1 MSRGNPRK
9 GLRRPDYGLLQQR
22 DFQRLST
29 TQYGGMF
36 STQRTNTIESH
47 GSNSGR
53 QQNLADE
60 RMHADLENNPFLVT
74 RPFVQ
79 GRPTPRTTTTKNG
92 LRRPDY
98 GPMESHVLRKQ
109 STTTHVVSRRTL
121 VDESLIEAMMHTNLR
136 VPGTGSTSAT
146 AATHRNDDVLNNQR
160 AAVEAPKEPSIWD
173 DNLFPATDN
182 SEFANP
188 PQTPRR
194 ESRTFSMAPESGRR
208 TPRRRRSRSSNQHLR
223 TTPIKALA
231 DANEARVNRLI
242 MEANKR
248 GRVGRDKHSPMG
260 ILRQLSRIPGFNP
273 APKPSPD
280 REPLPGSANW
290 RKLTPKS
297 TRTKHIDMS
306 GSIDNPFKSLS
317 INKDS
322 YKDTETASRSADR
335 TGMSSAKRRAM
346 DRFMDDNPFLTLED
360 YNRMWEEEVDMARNQ
375 LVKSRE
381 SFGLPFSGG
390 DGELLMGDDDTK
402 DLSLAA
408 QDLTDQFFAQT
419 QREREQGAMDIGDIT
434 GHSGKGFDDPKAR
447 DLANDQ
453 IQGGPDQL
461 QGAQR
466 GMDASG
472 TVISR
477 YSGVLR
483 PTDPSDALGSEL
495 RGSKYGAEDPSG
507 KKLSELMSSDS
518 VRATGEGVQGQDKD
532 MEVDMN
538 DGWED
543 IPDDELTQ
551 DFLSQLESH
560 AMVSQDPASS
570 VIDEDGRGRAAEDRA
585 LSADYVDAADVAE
598 TMDKEERELAGIG
611 NDDQDMVTVNVDE
624 QEADFGRLD
633 DRTQDVDGQLD
644 ADRSLRDLDEQSKD
658 IDEQLGDAGG
668 SPQDVGE
675 QNKGID
681 EQLDD
686 ADATRQLDD
695 VGGQNPDVDEQ
706 PDDTEERHRDD
717 EEQNPDVNEQLNLDE
732 HLDEADG
739 RKLDVDEQLDFDEQ
753 LDEADRQKPDVDKQ
767 LNDVD
772 EQHKDI
778 DGQNQDITTAAGD
791 QKDPLFINDDR
802 EDIAPQNDIEYEDGY
817 MNVNE
822 EDHIEQ
828 QEHEEQHG
836 NAGVQYFDDFP
847 SELGIMSNGNILPT
861 TAAKTRKVVRRSRSG
876 IAVPSMP
883 TSLQKQLVH
892 TFSRSR
898 MSREA
903 MDVILEGSHL
913 FFEQASNDLAAY
925 ANHAGRRTVDETD
938 VELLMKRLRIIHEK
952 VSMESLLQRY
962 LPRELRDKVLFPDDM
977 PSARRR

>member
-1 MSRGNPRK
+1 
-9 GLRRPDYGLLQQR
+9 
-22 DFQRLST
+22 
-29 TQYGGMF
+29 MF
-36 STQRTNTIESH
+36 STQRTNTTESH
-47 GSNSGR
+47 GSISGT

-60 RMHADLENNPFLVT
+60 RMHADSENNPFLVT

-79 GRPTPRTTTTKNG
+79 GRPTPRTTTAKNG

-98 GPMESHVLRKQ
+98 GPMESHVLRRQ
-109 STTTHVVSRRTL
+109 STATHVVSRRTL

-136 VPGTGSTSAT
+136 APGTGSTSTT
-146 AATHRNDDVLNNQR
+146 AATHRNDDVLNNQQ
-160 AAVEAPKEPSIWD
+160 AAVEVPKEPSIWD
-173 DNLFPATDN
+173 DNLFPTADN
-182 SEFANP
+182 PEFANP

-194 ESRTFSMAPESGRR
+194 ESRTFTMAPESGRR

-290 RKLTPKS
+290 RKLTPRS

-322 YKDTETASRSADR
+322 HKDTETTSRSADR
-335 TGMSSAKRRAM
+335 AGMSSVKRRAM
-346 DRFMDDNPFLTLED
+346 DQFMDDNPFLTSED
-360 YNRMWEEEVDMARNQ
+360 YNRMWEEEVDLARNQ
-375 LVKSRE
+375 LAKSRE
-381 SFGLPFSGG
+381 SFGLTFSGG
-390 DGELLMGDDDTK
+390 DGELLMGDDDTR

-434 GHSGKGFDDPKAR
+434 GHSGKGFDDPEAR
-447 DLANDQ
+447 DLAKNQ
-453 IQGGPDQL
+453 IQGGPNQL
-461 QGAQR
+461 QGAQ
-466 GMDASG
+466 GDVDVSG
-472 TVISR
+472 TVVSTR

-483 PTDPSDALGSEL
+483 PIDSSDALGGDL
-495 RGSKYGAEDPSG
+495 RGLEYGAEDPSG
-507 KKLSELMSSDS
+507 EKLGELMGSNG
-518 VRATGEGVQGQDKD
+518 VRATGEGGQDQNKD

-551 DFLSQLESH
+551 EFLSQLESH
-560 AMVSQDPASS
+560 ATPLQDPASS
-570 VIDEDGRGRAAEDRA
+570 VVDEDDRGGNPEGRDFP
-585 LSADYVDAADVAE
+585 ADYVDAAYVAE
-598 TMDKEERELAGIG
+598 TMNKEERDLDMAAVHDYEL
-611 NDDQDMVTVNVDE
+611 
-624 QEADFGRLD
+624 EADFGRLD
-633 DRTQDVDGQLD
+633 DRTQDIGGQLD
-644 ADRSLRDLDEQSKD
+644 SHRSPRDVDEQNQD
-658 IDEQLGDAGG
+658 VDEQLGDADGLLR
-668 SPQDVGE
+668 DVNE
-675 QNKGID
+675 QNKDVDERLDTSRRID
-681 EQLDD
+681 DI
-686 ADATRQLDD
+686 
-695 VGGQNPDVDEQ
+695 GGQNPDVDDQ
-706 PDDTEERHRDD
+706 PDDTEERHQDD
-717 EEQNPDVNEQLNLDE
+717 EEQNPDANEQLDL
-732 HLDEADG
+732 
-739 RKLDVDEQLDFDEQ
+739 DEQ
-753 LDEADRQKPDVDKQ
+753 LDEADRQKPDVDEQ
-767 LNDVD
+767 LNDFD
-772 EQHKDI
+772 GQHRDI
-778 DGQNQDITTAAGD
+778 DGQNQDITAAAGD
-791 QKDPLFINDDR
+791 QEDSLFMIDDR
-802 EDIAPQNDIEYEDGY
+802 QDIAPHNDIEYEDGY

-836 NAGVQYFDDFP
+836 KAGVQYFDDFP

-861 TAAKTRKVVRRSRSG
+861 TAPKTRKVVRRSRSG

-892 TFSRSR
+892 TFSRTR

-903 MDVILEGSHL
+903 VDVILEGSHL